1 MRTIT
6 LATLEDWRILLD
18 KYCTCLRLRLREA
31 TTSER
36 HAGGCESSD
45 DLIPDSHEE
54 ECGYRKLNDEW
65 EQEASGNESR

>member
-18 KYCTCLRLRLREA
+18 KYCTCLR
-31 TTSER
+31 

-45 DLIPDSHEE
+45 DLIPDRHKV
-54 ECGYRKLNDEW
+54 ECGYRKLFGEW
-65 EQEASGNESR
+65 EQEANGN